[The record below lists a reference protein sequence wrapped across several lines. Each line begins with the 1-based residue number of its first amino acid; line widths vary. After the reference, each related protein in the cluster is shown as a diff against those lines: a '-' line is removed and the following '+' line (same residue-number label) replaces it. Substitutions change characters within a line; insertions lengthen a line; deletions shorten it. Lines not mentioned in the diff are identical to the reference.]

1 MQVLRNM
8 LLTNGAR
15 NTYKLQIEAN
25 VIAERLRKIVD
36 SKLAIENSTSTDTD
50 CLVPIGSSHFIKA
63 SKSDSLRMLEN
74 FRQRLVEKLAQH
86 QLHAEFKTS
95 SDFPTDAAYHDTEAH
110 AVEILEELDDNG
122 DIIRATL
129 NGKSIEELDGF
140 RPSSLNAHSL
150 RDSQTSRQITRERN
164 GGNDSTH
171 ISSQFNSSNSNIIEF
186 EVLAQELSDNQAN
199 EGDADDSEYDE
210 YILNGPKDLEE
221 ESNIS
226 DDNDSDDSYADNVL
240 FGNGMSLIP
249 AHGSIEK
256 RLKEELRKLG
266 LGKKTSSPKGEKT
279 VRFDDTLHI
288 KTIAKEVDENRG
300 KILRFRRE
308 NSGLSSNDAHTSSIS
323 DSVVH
328 EEIVERPTERPIVK
342 DLIDMYDSTS
352 THGNQSFLA
361 NNTENEM
368 LKLVQGYYDAL
379 YNTEEC
385 PSGPIIDNVTDL
397 RSLEKGSELGDKM
410 LDSNSETENVARKS
424 DTAQG
429 STKVI
434 EDKVI
439 ERLDTVLGDPGS
451 FFASE
456 IENDYMLLKKRM
468 ALKERSTDESEV
480 VEEPRKYAQSRF
492 ARSMRHSKSG

>member
-1 MQVLRNM
+1 MQFLRYM
-8 LLTNGAR
+8 LLSNRTR
-15 NTYKLQIEAN
+15 NTYKLQIEAR
-25 VIAERLRKIVD
+25 VIAERLTKIVD
-36 SKLAIENSTSTDTD
+36 SKLAIENSKSTNTD
-50 CLVPIGSSHFIKA
+50 CLVPIGSSHFVKA
-63 SKSDSLRMLEN
+63 SKSDSLRMLDN
-74 FRQRLVEKLAQH
+74 SRRRLVEKLARHQH
-86 QLHAEFKTS
+86 YAES
-95 SDFPTDAAYHDTEAH
+95 QANSNVHSDAAHHDTEAH

-122 DIIRATL
+122 DIVRATL
-129 NGKSIEELDGF
+129 NGKSIEELDSS
-140 RPSSLNAHSL
+140 RPPSSNPHSL
-150 RDSQTSRQITRERN
+150 RDSQTSRQTTPRRN
-164 GGNDSTH
+164 GGKESTH
-171 ISSQFNSSNSNIIEF
+171 ILGQLDSSHSNIIEF

-199 EGDADDSEYDE
+199 DGSADASEYDK
-210 YILNGPKDLEE
+210 YIRNGANDLEE
-221 ESNIS
+221 ESNTS
-226 DDNDSDDSYADNVL
+226 EDDDSDDSYADNVL

-249 AHGSIEK
+249 AHGSIEE

-266 LGKKTSSPKGEKT
+266 LASKTSSPKCEKT

-288 KTIAKEVDENRG
+288 KTIDKGVDENRG
-300 KILRFRRE
+300 KMLRFRRE
-308 NSGLSSNDAHTSSIS
+308 NLGHSIDDAHKSSFS

-328 EEIVERPTERPIVK
+328 EEIVERPVKGPILK
-342 DLIDMYDSTS
+342 DLIDMSDNASK
-352 THGNQSFLA
+352 HENQSLLA
-361 NNTENEM
+361 NNTEEEM

-397 RSLEKGSELGDKM
+397 CSLEKGSEVEEKM
-410 LDSNSETENVARKS
+410 LDFNSETENVVRKS
-424 DTAQG
+424 DTAHG

-439 ERLDTVLGDPGS
+439 ERLDSILGNPGS

-480 VEEPRKYAQSRF
+480 VEKPRKYAQSRF